1 MANEKLY
8 SIIQRVKNGE
18 KAEDIIDFSRESI
31 DGYTPNEVLDLVKR
45 ATICNMCKKP
55 LKDNELFFCN
65 ECNKKS
71 QEHFAKKV
79 FDREYKEE
87 DKWTWTLGLIMV
99 AGLFGF
105 GKDNNNNDKN
115 DKDKEN

>member
-1 MANEKLY
+1 MESKELY
-8 SIIQRVKNGE
+8 SIIQRVKKGE

-31 DGYTPNEVLDLVKR
+31 DGYTPKESLELVKR
-45 ATICNMCKKP
+45 ATICNLCKKP

-65 ECNKKS
+65 ECTKKS
-71 QEHFAKKV
+71 QDHFAKKV

-87 DKWTWTLGLIMV
+87 DKWTWLLGLLMI
-99 AGLFGF
+99 ANIF
-105 GKDNNNNDKN
+105 NNGNNDNN